1 MTVMLDRFAEF
12 QKLKPPPEPPEVSHR
27 AFEKAPALE
36 AGHPDVALDKE
47 YVLLEMDTFFKQVEA
62 IKKWNGQIET
72 LRTEI
77 EKMHKQALSAANI
90 EDSATTSQQIG
101 MLTAKV
107 NKIVDDNRRLLTAVE
122 TRNEELTAIA
132 PKTSGNMR
140 MRVDN
145 HKQLS
150 QQFVRVSQRFQRM
163 QSEYRK
169 KYEAQ
174 VIRQYKTVK
183 PNATNEELEQL
194 KIEVQSGEV
203 NQTIFSMAVREDAK
217 KEREKMKN
225 RLDDMRAIEE
235 SIVTL
240 SRMFMQMRDI
250 IASQQ
255 DIVNRISYNVDQVE
269 NYVETAAENLEQ
281 AVQSQKSIQ
290 KKKIIFT
297 LIAVV
302 VLLILIYL
310 AYTMLRPPMYYT

>member
-1 MTVMLDRFAEF
+1 M
-12 QKLKPPPEPPEVSHR
+12 
-27 AFEKAPALE
+27 E
-36 AGHPDVALDKE
+36 AGRPDTALDKE

-62 IKKWNGQIET
+62 IKKWNGQIE
-72 LRTEI
+72 LLKNEI

-90 EDSATTSQQIG
+90 EDSTTTSQQIG

-122 TRNEELTAIA
+122 TRNDELAAIA

-145 HKQLS
+145 HRQLG
-150 QQFVRVSQRFQRM
+150 QQFVRVSQHFQKM

-183 PNATNEELEQL
+183 PNATSEELEQL
-194 KIEVQSGEV
+194 RAEVQRGEV

-225 RLDDMRAIEE
+225 RLDDMKAIEE

-250 IASQQ
+250 VASQQ
-255 DIVNRISYNVDQVE
+255 DIVNRISYSVDQVD
-269 NYVETAAENLEQ
+269 NYLESAAENLEQ

-290 KKKIIFT
+290 KKKIIFAM
-297 LIAVV
+297 IAVV
-302 VLLILIYL
+302 LIIIIAYFL
-310 AYTMLRPPMYYT
+310 YTMIRPRTYYT

>member
-1 MTVMLDRFAEF
+1 MIDRFAEL

-27 AFEKAPALE
+27 AFDKAPALE
-36 AGHPDVALDKE
+36 AGHPEAALDKE

-72 LRTEI
+72 LRNEI

-122 TRNEELTAIA
+122 TRNNELAAIA

-140 MRVDN
+140 MRMDN
-145 HKQLS
+145 HRQLS
-150 QQFVRVSQRFQRM
+150 QQFVRVSQRFQKM

-183 PNATNEELEQL
+183 PNATPEELEQL
-194 KIEVQSGEV
+194 KNDVQSGEV

-225 RLDDMRAIEE
+225 RLDDMKAIEE
-235 SIVTL
+235 SILTL
-240 SRMFMQMRDI
+240 SRMFLQMRDI
-250 IASQQ
+250 VASQQ
-255 DIVNRISYNVDQVE
+255 DIVNRIGYNMDQVE

-281 AVQSQKSIQ
+281 AVESQKSIQ

-297 LIAVV
+297 LLAVLVLVV
-302 VLLILIYL
+302 VGYMI
-310 AYTMLRPPMYYT
+310 YTMLRPPVYYS

>member
-1 MTVMLDRFAEF
+1 MSR
-12 QKLKPPPEPPEVSHR
+12 R
-27 AFEKAPALE
+27 AFDNARAME
-36 AGHPDVALDKE
+36 AGHPDSALDKE

-62 IKKWNGQIET
+62 IKKWNGQIDM
-72 LRTEI
+72 LRGEI
-77 EKMHKQALSAANI
+77 ERMHKQALSAANI
-90 EDSATTSQQIG
+90 EESATTSQQIG

-107 NKIVDDNRRLLTAVE
+107 NKIVDDNRTAVDAVE
-122 TRNEELTAIA
+122 TRNNELAAIA

-140 MRVDN
+140 MRADN
-145 HKQLS
+145 HRQLS
-150 QQFVRVSQRFQRM
+150 QQFVRVSQRFQKM

-194 KIEVQSGEV
+194 RNDVQSGEV

-240 SRMFMQMRDI
+240 SRMFMQMQDI
-250 IASQQ
+250 VASQQ
-255 DIVNRISYNVDQVE
+255 DIINRIGYNMDQVD
-269 NYVETAAENLEQ
+269 NYVESAAEDLGQ
-281 AVQSQKSIQ
+281 AVESQKSIQ
-290 KKKIIFT
+290 KKKIIFQSHCCSCVDHCR
-297 LIAVV
+297 LPGVHHG
-302 VLLILIYL
+302 
-310 AYTMLRPPMYYT
+310 

>member
-1 MTVMLDRFAEF
+1 MLDRFAEF
-12 QKLKPPPEPPEVSHR
+12 QKLKPPPEPPEVSHS
-27 AFEKAPALE
+27 AFDKGPALE
-36 AGHPDVALDKE
+36 AGRPDAALDKE

-72 LRTEI
+72 LKNEI

-122 TRNEELTAIA
+122 TRNDELAAIA

-150 QQFVRVSQRFQRM
+150 QQFVRVSQRFQKM

-194 KIEVQSGEV
+194 KTEVQSGEV

-225 RLDDMRAIEE
+225 RLDDMKAIEE
-235 SIVTL
+235 SIVML

-255 DIVNRISYNVDQVE
+255 DIVNRIGYNVDKVE
-269 NYVETAAENLEQ
+269 NYVETAADNLEQ
-281 AVQSQKSIQ
+281 AVESQKSIQ
-290 KKKIIFT
+290 KKKIIFA
-297 LIAVV
+297 LIAVIV
-302 VLLILIYL
+302 IIILAYL
-310 AYTMLRPPMYYT
+310 AYTMLRPRTYYS